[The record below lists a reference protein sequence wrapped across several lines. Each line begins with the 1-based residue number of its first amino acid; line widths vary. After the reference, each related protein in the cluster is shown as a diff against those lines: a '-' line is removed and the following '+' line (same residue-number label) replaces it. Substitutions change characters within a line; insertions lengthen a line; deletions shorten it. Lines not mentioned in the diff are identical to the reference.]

1 MIMCC
6 FAAFVPCNCLDSWF
20 CGKEGF
26 FFWVKFDANFTSSH
40 LKIENIKR
48 EALCS
53 SIFSCCVVGSL
64 CWVQLQLML
73 IDVLLASLSYDLS

>member
-1 MIMCC
+1 
-6 FAAFVPCNCLDSWF
+6 
-20 CGKEGF
+20 
-26 FFWVKFDANFTSSH
+26 

-64 CWVQLQLML
+64 CWVLLQLML